1 MKKYGKWLLGAL
13 ALLCA
18 FGLGRSDLAYTE
30 AELAVARDQAYSD
43 GYYAGLAEG
52 ESTGQDGLYD
62 EAFAEGKQQGYDE
75 GYSLGQTQGQEAALS
90 AVGDTYQQ
98 GYDTGYADGYGQVQK
113 DGEAAREKYLASVT
127 PATVTPSTLPAS
139 TDTPEADDPEET
151 EPAGSNA
158 PTEPAGSAGSDG
170 QLVYVTKSGSKYH
183 TADCS
188 HLSKSKI
195 AKTLSEARASG
206 YEPCK
211 SCKPP
216 Q

>member
-13 ALLCA
+13 ALLCV
-18 FGLGRSDLAYTE
+18 FGLGRGDLAYTE

-43 GYYAGLAEG
+43 GYYAGLAAG
-52 ESTGQDGLYD
+52 ESTGQDELYA

-75 GYSLGQTQGQEAALS
+75 GYDLGVTQGQEAVLS

-113 DGEAAREKYLASVT
+113 DEEAAREQYLASVT
-127 PATVTPSTLPAS
+127 PATVTPSAMPAS

-151 EPAGSNA
+151 EPVGS
-158 PTEPAGSAGSDG
+158 TGSDG
-170 QLVYVTKSGSKYH
+170 QIVYVTKSGSKYH

-195 AKTLSEARASG
+195 AKTLSEAKASG

>member
-1 MKKYGKWLLGAL
+1 MKKYGKWALGLL

-18 FGLGRSDLAYTE
+18 FGLGRGDLAYTE

-43 GYYAGLAEG
+43 GYYSGLAEG

-62 EAFAEGKQQGYDE
+62 EAFAEGLQQGYDE
-75 GYSLGQTQGQEAALS
+75 GYAQGVTQGQEAALS

-98 GYDTGYADGYGQVQK
+98 GYDVGYADGYSKVQK
-113 DGEAAREKYLASVT
+113 DEEAAREQYLASVT
-127 PATVTPSTLPAS
+127 PPTVTSAAMTVS
-139 TDTPEADDPEET
+139 TDPPAAADPEE
-151 EPAGSNA
+151 
-158 PTEPAGSAGSDG
+158 PTG
-170 QLVYVTKSGSKYH
+170 QIVYITKSGSKYH
-183 TADCS
+183 TVDCS

-195 AKTLSEARASG
+195 AKTLSEVKASG

-211 SCKPP
+211 TCKPP

>member
-13 ALLCA
+13 ALLCV
-18 FGLGRSDLAYTE
+18 FGLGRGDLAYTE

-52 ESTGQDGLYD
+52 ERTGQNELYA

-75 GYSLGQTQGQEAALS
+75 GYDLGVTQGQKATLS

-98 GYDTGYADGYGQVQK
+98 GYDTGYADGYAKVQK
-113 DGEAAREKYLASVT
+113 DEEAAREQYLASVT
-127 PATVTPSTLPAS
+127 PATVTAAATPAS
-139 TDTPEADDPEET
+139 TDPPAADDPVTT
-151 EPAGSNA
+151 EPSEPSE
-158 PTEPAGSAGSDG
+158 PTEPTG
-170 QLVYVTKSGSKYH
+170 QIVYVTKSGSKYH

-195 AKTLSEARASG
+195 AKTLSEAKASG

-211 SCKPP
+211 TCKPP